1 MMEWLIVGG
10 GIHGTY
16 MANLLAHQPDLAPG
30 QIGILDPHDRLLA
43 LWNRMTSNCGMRH
56 LRSPATHH
64 IDLPILSIY
73 RFAKTPRGR
82 PLSDFIPPYNRPSLT
97 LFRAH
102 SEQVIEAN
110 GLSRRHI
117 RARALAVRRDGTRLV
132 VETTNGPMKTRR
144 LLLAVGMSE
153 QLCRPVWAQR
163 LRFREAPIIHAF
175 DADFQR
181 GAEGR
186 NGQTIVVGGGIT
198 AVQTALNLAAN
209 PGARVTLLARRALQ
223 ESQFDFNPCWIG
235 PKCLRR
241 FYREDYRT
249 RRALI
254 DDARL
259 PGSLPG
265 EVLKEFRQALA
276 QSRLAFH
283 QAAIQEASWDGG
295 VVHIRTTHG
304 LFEADNI
311 VLATG
316 FRPER
321 PGGRLVDRLIE
332 DFHLPCN
339 PCGYPIVG
347 EDLQWGR
354 NIYVTGPLAELQVGP
369 CARNIVGARN
379 AGRKLLASLATSS

>member
-30 QIGILDPHDRLLA
+30 QIGILDPHERLLA
-43 LWNRMTSNCGMRH
+43 VWNRMTANCGMRH

-64 IDLPILSIY
+64 IDIPILSIY

-82 PLSDFIPPYNRPSLT
+82 PLADFIPPYNRPSMA

-102 SEQVIEAN
+102 SAKVIEDN
-110 GLSRRHI
+110 GLARRHI
-117 RARALAVRRDGTRLV
+117 RARALSVLRDGPCYV
-132 VETTNGPMKTRR
+132 VETTDGPVKTRR
-144 LLLAVGMSE
+144 LLLAIGMSE
-153 QLCRPVWAQR
+153 QLCRPVWARR
-163 LRFREAPIIHAF
+163 LRLRGAPVVHAF

-181 GAEGR
+181 GGKGR

-198 AVQTALNLAAN
+198 AVQTALALAAS

-249 RRALI
+249 RRTLI

-265 EVLKEFRQALA
+265 EVLQEFRQALA
-276 QSRLAFH
+276 QPRLALR
-283 QAAIQEASWDGG
+283 QAAIRGASWDGG
-295 VVHIRTTHG
+295 VVRIRTG
-304 LFEADNI
+304 DGMLEADNV

-316 FRPER
+316 FRPDR

-339 PCGYPIVG
+339 PCGYPIIS
-347 EDLQWGR
+347 EDLQWGE